1 MTQYRQREDED
12 RGQAQQQN
20 AQLQQQNR
28 MSQFRFQQEYR
39 ERERQ
44 EQLRFRAERDHD
56 YDRDP
61 YYYTAP
67 SYRYSRGGRYYE
79 TNEYG
84 ANYLRQAINTGY
96 QEGYRAGEADRQDRW
111 HSDYRDSFAYRD
123 ANFGYNSYYLDQDD
137 YRYYFREGFQRGYDD
152 GFNSHY
158 HYGRYSEGR
167 RSILESFSVQILGFQ
182 SLR

>member
-1 MTQYRQREDED
+1 
-12 RGQAQQQN
+12 
-20 AQLQQQNR
+20 
-28 MSQFRFQQEYR
+28 MSQYRFQQQYL

-44 EQLRFRAERDHD
+44 QQVRFQTERNHD

-67 SYRYSRGGRYYE
+67 IYRYSRGGNSYE

-84 ANYLRQAINTGY
+84 AGYLREAINTGY
-96 QEGYRAGEADRQDRW
+96 QEGYRTGEADRQDRW

-123 ANFGYNSYYLDQDD
+123 ANYGYNSYYLDQAD
-137 YRYYFREGFQRGYDD
+137 YNYYFREGFQRGYED
-152 GFNSHY
+152 GFTSRY
-158 HYGRYSEGR
+158 QYGQYEGGRYR
-167 RSILESFSVQILGFQ
+167 IQESFSIQILGFQ

>member
-1 MTQYRQREDED
+1 
-12 RGQAQQQN
+12 
-20 AQLQQQNR
+20 
-28 MSQFRFQQEYR
+28 MSQYRFQQQYL

-44 EQLRFRAERDHD
+44 QQITFRAERDHD

-67 SYRYSRGGRYYE
+67 IYRYSRGGNFYE

-84 ANYLRQAINTGY
+84 AGYLRQAINTGY
-96 QEGYRAGEADRQDRW
+96 QEGFRTGEADRQDRW
-111 HSDYRDSFAYRD
+111 HSDFRDSFAYRD

-137 YRYYFREGFQRGYDD
+137 YNYYFREGFQRGYED
-152 GFNSHY
+152 GFTSRY
-158 HYGRYSEGR
+158 QYGRFAEGRYS
-167 RSILESFSVQILGFQ
+167 ILDSFSIQILGFQ